1 MNSADIYNVQFKM
14 KHLNRDFN
22 SNLSGGYCESKSMY
36 LKNMW
41 KIFKDFNNLN

>member
-22 SNLSGGYCESKSMY
+22 SNLSGGYCASKSMY
-36 LKNMW
+36 LW
-41 KIFKDFNNLN
+41 KISKDFYNLELIT

>member
-22 SNLSGGYCESKSMY
+22 SNLSGGYCATKSMY
-36 LKNMW
+36 
-41 KIFKDFNNLN
+41 FNNLDYVENF